1 MIRDILKKYYI
12 FITIILVII
21 VIFEFF
27 IIIQDKKAE
36 KNYNNFVRYKVLE
49 YGRDALANTA
59 RIQRWFEAAK
69 VENQILNKDLE
80 QIRFWY
86 YEMFN
91 YSDDIR
97 LIYYIYND
105 RNNKDSNSYPI
116 DDPHY
121 FNLISSEINDILNK
135 EYDEG
140 KNINDYTNISNY
152 KVQFDVIMRFNFS
165 LMDIMVQHNALIKN
179 SEGEYWPNEEV
190 HNNNLEE
197 EFNIYWNIFM
207 EFFKELRS

>member
-1 MIRDILKKYYI
+1 M
-12 FITIILVII
+12 
-21 VIFEFF
+21 
-27 IIIQDKKAE
+27 
-36 KNYNNFVRYKVLE
+36 E

-179 SEGEYWPNEEV
+179 SY
-190 HNNNLEE
+190 
-197 EFNIYWNIFM
+197 
-207 EFFKELRS
+207 R